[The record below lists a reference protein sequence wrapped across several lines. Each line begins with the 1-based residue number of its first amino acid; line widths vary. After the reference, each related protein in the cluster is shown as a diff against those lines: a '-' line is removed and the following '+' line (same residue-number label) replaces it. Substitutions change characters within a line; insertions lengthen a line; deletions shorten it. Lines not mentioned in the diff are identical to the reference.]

1 MNWKLLMWR
10 PVGSWDQ
17 FQPELLEVAPYKT
30 QNYIS
35 IYILSRKFVTQEWN
49 QNTILSIITVIQT
62 ETLAWELQAV
72 IDEMEEQP

>member
-17 FQPELLEVAPYKT
+17 FQPELLEVAPHKT